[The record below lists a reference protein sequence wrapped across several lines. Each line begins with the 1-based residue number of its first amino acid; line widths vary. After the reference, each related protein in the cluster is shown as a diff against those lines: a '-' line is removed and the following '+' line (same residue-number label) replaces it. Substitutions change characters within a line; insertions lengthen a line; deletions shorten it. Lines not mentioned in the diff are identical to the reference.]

1 MSEDD
6 NSETEE
12 QEASLDASFKV
23 DSTSLGDDESDFA
36 KALGFSGEAPAPAE
50 ETPVPAASAF
60 PGEGGHGFI
69 RGAGIASGGDAFLL
83 NYRAD
88 MEPAGTL
95 GIIVN
100 PHSGRDARRLFARA
114 GTSTIEDKRNQVTR
128 IVVGAA
134 AAGIKKIMLSRDSFR
149 IASAA
154 TEALTLDVECEL
166 VETELTGHAVD
177 SQKAVLAMQEGGC
190 SAIVALGG
198 DGTSRAITQV
208 WRDVVLLPL
217 STGTNNVFPF
227 NTEATVAG
235 AAAGLVAS
243 GRLALEDGAE
253 RSKILEVTCD
263 DGRESL
269 ALIDSAMLVNDHP
282 GSLLQADPEKLSRI
296 LLTRAEPASVGLSP
310 VGGLVMPCHA
320 EDNFAV
326 EVHTRPEPNP
336 ENSGK
341 SLRTPISPGLYANV
355 GLNAVERVELGAEV
369 RWTGPGLLAFD
380 GDREIVLA
388 ENESA
393 ILRVVR
399 KGPWVI
405 DPSRALVAAAHK
417 GLFLDLGH
425 WHDQRSGATGCC

>member
-1 MSEDD
+1 
-6 NSETEE
+6 
-12 QEASLDASFKV
+12 
-23 DSTSLGDDESDFA
+23 
-36 KALGFSGEAPAPAE
+36 
-50 ETPVPAASAF
+50 
-60 PGEGGHGFI
+60 
-69 RGAGIASGGDAFLL
+69 
-83 NYRAD
+83 
-88 MEPAGTL
+88 MEIAGTL

-114 GTSTIEDKRNQVTR
+114 GTSTIEGKRNQVTR

-134 AAGIKKIMLSRDSFR
+134 AAGIKKVLLSRDSFR

-154 TEALTLDVECEL
+154 TEALSLEVDCEL
-166 VETELTGHAVD
+166 LETPLTGHGAD
-177 SQKAVLAMQEGGC
+177 SQAAALAMRDAGC
-190 SAIVALGG
+190 GAIVALGG

-208 WRDVVLLPL
+208 WRDVPLLPL

-227 NTEATVAG
+227 HAEATVAG

-243 GRLALEDGAE
+243 GRLTLEEGAL
-253 RSKILEVTCD
+253 RSKILEVRCE

-269 ALIDSAMLVNDHP
+269 ALIDAALLVNDHP

-320 EDNFAV
+320 EDEFAV
-326 EVHTRPEPNP
+326 EVRTRPEAYP
-336 ENSGK
+336 ERSGK

-355 GLNAVERVELGAEV
+355 GLDAVDRVGLGEEV
-369 RWTGPGLLAFD
+369 LWSGPGLLAFD

-388 ENESA
+388 PDERA

-399 KGPWVI
+399 EGPWVI
-405 DPSRALVAAAHK
+405 DPSRALTAAAHR
-417 GLFLDLGH
+417 GLFVDLGH